1 MLEIFILKSPLIKRQ
16 FDGKDYSTSAEDLC
30 YHRRVRHAEAQC
42 KQLELIGDRVRLHL
56 ETDLIP
62 APGQLVL
69 AGLVATADPYLRL
82 PFFPSA
88 LSQTG
93 FAVDLAASHPAL
105 RFLAPGSTVDL
116 IGPVGVRVGDFPARS
131 RLLLIADSDPAI
143 LLPFASQ
150 AIVNGGTA
158 TLLLARPYPLDALDP
173 EIEIRVGDLL
183 SLTAEFAA
191 ADRVLIHTG
200 PALHQPLRQKLAEAR
215 AFVPLDYAYA
225 FVERSLPCGLG
236 ACGACAVKTG
246 RGWKWAC
253 LDGPFFSLAELEM

>member
-1 MLEIFILKSPLIKRQ
+1 MDRKLAILVKIISPAKYELH
-16 FDGKDYSTSAEDLC
+16 LC
-30 YHRRVRHAEAQC
+30 YYRRVRQAEAYC
-42 KQLELIGDRVRLHL
+42 KQIELVGDRVRIHF

-69 AGLVATADPYLRL
+69 ARLAATADPYLRL

-93 FAVDLAASHPAL
+93 FAVDVTSSHSAL
-105 RFLAPGSTVDL
+105 RLLAPGSTVDL
-116 IGPVGVRVGDFPARS
+116 IGPVGIQVGGLPPRS
-131 RLLLIADSDPAI
+131 RLLLIADSDPAV

-150 AIVNGGTA
+150 AIAAGGTA

-173 EIEIRVGDLL
+173 EIEIRMGDLL

-191 ADRVLIHTG
+191 ADRVLIHTN

-215 AFVPLDYAYA
+215 AFVPPDYAYA
-225 FVERSLPCGLG
+225 LVNRSMPCGIG

-253 LDGPFFSLAELEM
+253 LDGPFFSLAKLEV

>member
-1 MLEIFILKSPLIKRQ
+1 MIKRQ
-16 FDGKDYSTSAEDLC
+16 FDGKDYSTSAVDLC

-42 KQLELIGDRVRLHL
+42 KQLELIGGRVRIQL

-62 APGQLVL
+62 APGQLAL
-69 AGLVATADPYLRL
+69 ARLAATADPYLRL
-82 PFFPSA
+82 PFHPSA

-93 FAVDLAASHPAL
+93 FAVDVASSHPAL

-116 IGPVGVRVGDFPARS
+116 IGPVGIQVGGLPPRS
-131 RLLLIADSDPAI
+131 RLLLIAESDPAV
-143 LLPFASQ
+143 LLPFASHVI
-150 AIVNGGTA
+150 AEGGTA

-173 EIEIRVGDLL
+173 EIEIRVGDLP
-183 SLTAEFAA
+183 SLVAEFAA

-215 AFVPLDYAYA
+215 AFVPPDYAYA

-253 LDGPFFSLAELEM
+253 LDGPFFSLAELDS

>member
-1 MLEIFILKSPLIKRQ
+1 MDRKLAILVKIISPAKYELH
-16 FDGKDYSTSAEDLC
+16 LC
-30 YHRRVRHAEAQC
+30 YYRRVRQADAHC
-42 KQLELIGDRVRLHL
+42 KQLELIGDRVRIRF

-62 APGQLVL
+62 APGQLAL
-69 AGLVATADPYLRL
+69 ARLAATADPYLRL
-82 PFFPSA
+82 PFFPSV

-93 FAVDLAASHPAL
+93 FAVDVAASHPAL

-116 IGPVGVRVGDFPARS
+116 IGPVGVQVGGLPPRS

-150 AIVNGGTA
+150 AIADGGTA

-183 SLTAEFAA
+183 SLAAEFAAA

-215 AFVPLDYAYA
+215 AFVPPDYAYA
-225 FVERSLPCGLG
+225 FVERSMPCDLG

-253 LDGPFFSLAELEM
+253 LDGPFFSLAELEV